1 MKGGSAR
8 FAAWLAVAAAALWGV
23 AGEGAE
29 RMRVTGNRVNLR
41 SLPGFENSEVLA
53 QADYGEIVT
62 AVEKGDEWV
71 GVVPPGTVSYWV
83 NKLYVTQPE
92 NTVGANRLNVRAGP
106 SLNYNVV
113 ATLERGTPVD
123 VKEEMGEWLRIGAP
137 EGTLVWIYRDFLEA
151 AEEPE
156 GTSGAGPAVPVAAAG
171 PGPAA
176 APVAAPAAAEPEK
189 VDWRA
194 APAEVAEV
202 AADAGP
208 AVVPEVGA
216 TTNAA
221 AVAQP
226 PKRRKTTPRT
236 ESAAALEPTRVAV
249 PEVSVAEGT
258 AARKGRRAGAKKEEA
273 EGTRAA
279 ARPQRDL
286 PTPIVA
292 PSRPE
297 GQGGD
302 GLPASFKLI
311 PLEGQG
317 RAASYEGVLRAA
329 PLFNDAP
336 ARYRVLRWQDNRWQL
351 LCHVYGEASK
361 FRALQDKSVRVSG
374 KEYWIQNT
382 AAPVLIPDRIQEI
395 KLTEDV
401 R

>member
-1 MKGGSAR
+1 MKCGSAR
-8 FAAWLAVAAAALWGV
+8 WLAWLAAAAVLWGV
-23 AGEGAE
+23 AASGGE
-29 RMRVTGNRVNLR
+29 RMRVTGNRVNMR

-71 GVVPPGTVSYWV
+71 GVEPPATVSYWV
-83 NKLYVTQPE
+83 NKLYVAQPE

-113 ATLERGTPVD
+113 ATLERGTAVD
-123 VKEEMGEWLRIGAP
+123 VKEELGEWLRIGAP
-137 EGTLVWIYRDFLEA
+137 AGTLVWIYRDFLEP
-151 AEEPE
+151 AEEPAVADA
-156 GTSGAGPAVPVAAAG
+156 GTAAVSAASPV
-171 PGPAA
+171 
-176 APVAAPAAAEPEK
+176 AAAEPEK
-189 VDWRA
+189 IDLRA
-194 APAEVAEV
+194 APVEA
-202 AADAGP
+202 AADVGL
-208 AVVPEVGA
+208 AVEPGVAA

-226 PKRRKTTPRT
+226 AKRRKTTPRT

-258 AARKGRRAGAKKEEA
+258 AAKKGRRTGAKKEES
-273 EGTRAA
+273 EGPRAVA
-279 ARPQRDL
+279 AQRDL

-297 GQGGD
+297 GKGGD

-311 PLEGQG
+311 PLDGQG
-317 RAASYEGVLRAA
+317 RSATYEGVLRAA

>member
-1 MKGGSAR
+1 MKR
-8 FAAWLAVAAAALWGV
+8 VAAADGRGWRAWAAAAALLLAWGA
-23 AGEGAE
+23 AGDGAAAAE

-41 SLPGFENSEVLA
+41 SLPGFENSEVVG
-53 QADYGEIVT
+53 QADYGEMVN

-71 GVVPPGTVSYWV
+71 GVEPPARVSYWV
-83 NKLYVTQPE
+83 NKLYVVQPG
-92 NTVGANRLNVRAGP
+92 NVVGANRLNVRAGP

-113 ATLERGTPVD
+113 ATLERGTPVK
-123 VKEEMGEWLRIGAP
+123 VKEEMGDWLRIGAP
-137 EGTLVWIYRDFLEA
+137 AGTLVWIYRDFVES
-151 AEEPE
+151 AEEP
-156 GTSGAGPAVPVAAAG
+156 PAAA
-171 PGPAA
+171 PAAADAAVAA
-176 APVAAPAAAEPEK
+176 APVAPPEKAQDGRSAEVGPIDLRVSAPVAEAPAGSGLAVEPM
-189 VDWRA
+189 
-194 APAEVAEV
+194 
-202 AADAGP
+202 
-208 AVVPEVGA
+208 GA

-226 PKRRKTTPRT
+226 PKRRKSTPRT
-236 ESAAALEPTRVAV
+236 EASAPLESTPVAV
-249 PEVSVAEGT
+249 PEVAVG
-258 AARKGRRAGAKKEEA
+258 KKPRASKKS
-273 EGTRAA
+273 GDAA
-279 ARPQRDL
+279 AAAAASGAGRDL

-297 GQGGD
+297 GKGGD

-317 RAASYEGVLRAA
+317 RAATYEGVLRAA

>member
-23 AGEGAE
+23 GGEGAE
-29 RMRVTGNRVNLR
+29 RMRVTGNRVNMR

-71 GVVPPGTVSYWV
+71 GVEPPGSVSYWV
-83 NKLYVTQPE
+83 NKLYVSQPE

-113 ATLERGTPVD
+113 ATLERGTAVD
-123 VKEEMGEWLRIGAP
+123 VKEELGEWLRIGAP
-137 EGTLVWIYRDFLEA
+137 TGTLVWIYRDFLET
-151 AEEPE
+151 AEEPAAADA
-156 GTSGAGPAVPVAAAG
+156 GTAAVAAASPVAAA
-171 PGPAA
+171 
-176 APVAAPAAAEPEK
+176 PVAAAEPEK
-189 VDWRA
+189 VDLRA
-194 APAEVAEV
+194 APVEV
-202 AADAGP
+202 AADVGL
-208 AVVPEVGA
+208 AVEPGVGA

-226 PKRRKTTPRT
+226 AKRRKTTPRT

-258 AARKGRRAGAKKEEA
+258 AAKKGRRTGAKKEES
-273 EGTRAA
+273 EGTRAVA
-279 ARPQRDL
+279 AQRDL

-297 GQGGD
+297 GKGGD

-311 PLEGQG
+311 PLDGQG
-317 RAASYEGVLRAA
+317 RSATYEGVLRAA

>member
-71 GVVPPGTVSYWV
+71 GVEPPASVSYWV
-83 NKLYVTQPE
+83 NKLYVAQPE

-113 ATLERGTPVD
+113 ATLERGTAVD
-123 VKEEMGEWLRIGAP
+123 VKEELGDWLRIGAP
-137 EGTLVWIYRDFLEA
+137 AGTLVWIYRDFLEA
-151 AEEPE
+151 AEEPAGATDA
-156 GTSGAGPAVPVAAAG
+156 GTAAVAAAVPV
-171 PGPAA
+171 AA
-176 APVAAPAAAEPEK
+176 APVAAPEPEK
-189 VDWRA
+189 IDLRA
-194 APAEVAEV
+194 APAAPAE
-202 AADAGP
+202 AAPAGGL
-208 AVVPEVGA
+208 AVEPGVGA

-236 ESAAALEPTRVAV
+236 ESAAELEPTRVAV

-258 AARKGRRAGAKKEEA
+258 AAHKGRRAGAKKAEPEA
-273 EGTRAA
+273 ARAA